1 MGPQSSQGRIQTSAK
16 PMKDS
21 RSVVPGWNEEGKN
34 PKMRLASLK
43 TDLPQFGKHHG
54 SVSKSFLPESP
65 VSENGRPSDRRL
77 RGKAVVVEQC
87 LRYADDLVSIYEEE
101 KARREALKRAN
112 EQLKLEVAA
121 RLKAE
126 QELRKEHKRLEQR
139 VRLRTK
145 KLAEANRLLEIEV
158 DQRKNVEKDL
168 TASLKEK
175 ETLLSEIHHRVK
187 NNLQIISSLLALQG
201 SRVKDA
207 KVRQALQESQSRVR
221 SIALIHE
228 QLYRSKDLAC
238 IDFSEYIQNLTRALL
253 QTHSGMSAPI
263 GIKLHVDHALLPIE
277 LAVPCG
283 LVISELVT
291 NCLKHAFSEQQRGEI
306 RIDFGRNKSG
316 KHVLIVA
323 DNGKGL
329 PEAYD
334 CRKTGSLGLQLVANL
349 VQLQLH
355 GTMEAKTNG
364 GTTFSIEFQ
373 DRQQTLSR

>member
-1 MGPQSSQGRIQTSAK
+1 
-16 PMKDS
+16 
-21 RSVVPGWNEEGKN
+21 
-34 PKMRLASLK
+34 MRLARLK
-43 TDLPQFGKHHG
+43 NELPQFGKHHG
-54 SVSKSFLPESP
+54 GVSTTFLPEST
-65 VSENGRPSDRRL
+65 VRENGRPSDHRL

-101 KARREALKRAN
+101 KARREALKKAN
-112 EQLKLEVAA
+112 EQLKHEVAA

-126 QELRKEHKRLEQR
+126 QELLKEQKRLEQR
-139 VRLRTK
+139 VRQRTK
-145 KLAEANRLLEIEV
+145 KLAEANRLLEVEV
-158 DQRKNVEKDL
+158 EQRKYVEKDL
-168 TASLKEK
+168 KASLKEK

-201 SRVKDA
+201 SRVENA
-207 KVRQALQESQSRVR
+207 KVRQALQDSQSRVR
-221 SIALIHE
+221 SMALIHE
-228 QLYRSKDLAC
+228 QLYRSKDLAG
-238 IDFSEYIQNLTRALL
+238 IDFSEYIRNLTRALL
-253 QTHSGMSAPI
+253 QTHCDMPAPI
-263 GIKLHVDHALLPIE
+263 DIKLHVDHALLPIE

-291 NCLKHAFSEQQRGEI
+291 NCLKHAFPAQHRGEI
-306 RIDFGRNKSG
+306 RIDFGRNKKNG

-329 PEAYD
+329 PESYD
-334 CRKTGSLGLQLVANL
+334 CRESGSLGLQLVTNL

-373 DRQQTLSR
+373 DRQQAYRGRCG